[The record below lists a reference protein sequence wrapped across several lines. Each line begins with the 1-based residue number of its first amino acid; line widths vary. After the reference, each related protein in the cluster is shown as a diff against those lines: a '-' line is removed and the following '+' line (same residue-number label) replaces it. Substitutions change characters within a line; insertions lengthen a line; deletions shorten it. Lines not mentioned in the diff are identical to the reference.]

1 MGAIPLYGPVGPPAG
16 LSMSAIPSV
25 GGELLVLVI
34 GLALMI
40 AFVAHVLFS
49 PVEEAAPLRERR
61 AHREQPLLDRPRR
74 RGTGLLR
81 VRRPR

>member
-1 MGAIPLYGPVGPPAG
+1 MMREILMYGSAAAPAG
-16 LSMSAIPSV
+16 LSMSVIPSF
-25 GGELLVLVI
+25 GGELLVLVVV
-34 GLALMI
+34 LALTI

-49 PVEEAAPLRERR
+49 PIEESTPVRE
-61 AHREQPLLDRPRR
+61 RPRR